1 MSFDGD
7 LYPTAGATTVMTTK
21 GDMVDFDT
29 ARQRLGIGSANQ
41 VLQVTA
47 GGLPAWQTLATGGAT
62 VTTQSILFT
71 APQTTT
77 STGLTDITGSTI
89 TLPTRTG
96 GLAFIS
102 VQLTCE
108 NTVSTSATQIGT
120 YKNSADSLQSVNEQN
135 AVNTANTIN
144 VSDTDDLDGGTLKA
158 RWAVQ
163 SGTSTLSQSTGSG
176 RSFMITFEVS

>member
-1 MSFDGD
+1 M
-7 LYPTAGATTVMTTK
+7 
-21 GDMVDFDT
+21 
-29 ARQRLGIGSANQ
+29 
-41 VLQVTA
+41 
-47 GGLPAWQTLATGGAT
+47 
-62 VTTQSILFT
+62 
-71 APQTTT
+71 
-77 STGLTDITGSTI
+77 
-89 TLPTRTG
+89 PTRTG

-163 SGTSTLSQSTGSG
+163 SGTSTLSQSTASG